1 MSKTLY
7 LVTGAMGYLG
17 NTIISKLAAQ
27 GKLIRGLALPN
38 DNTISYT
45 QPNVEIVHGD
55 VRDKD
60 SLTSFFSHNPD
71 TELIV
76 IHTAAIVSI
85 SSKVD
90 KKVVDVN
97 VNGTKNIVEL
107 CLRHKV
113 KKLVHTSSVH
123 A

>member
-27 GKLIRGLALPN
+27 GKLIRGLALQN

-55 VRDKD
+55 VCDKNSFD
-60 SLTSFFSHNPD
+60 IFFSHNPD
-71 TELIV
+71 TGVNRHSYCSDCIHLI
-76 IHTAAIVSI
+76 
-85 SSKVD
+85 
-90 KKVVDVN
+90 
-97 VNGTKNIVEL
+97 
-107 CLRHKV
+107 
-113 KKLVHTSSVH
+113 
-123 A
+123 